1 MTSIKETAERF
12 FEAFETGKG
21 WEGCKGFC
29 HPNATFSCQADA
41 VAEIDSLQSY
51 AYWMKGL
58 ALLMPDGSYEMG
70 VIAVDESKNKV
81 IGHAVFRGTHTGE
94 VRPGGVRPA
103 PSTGMSTEGG
113 YVYVMSSMVVEF
125 GT

>member
-29 HPNATFSCQADA
+29 HPNATFSCQADT

-51 AYWMKGL
+51 TYWMKGL

-70 VIAVDESKNKV
+70 AIAVDESKNKV

-94 VRPGGVRPA
+94 VRLA
-103 PSTGMSTEGG
+103 PSTGKSTEGG
-113 YVYVMSSMVVEF
+113 YVYVMSSMVIKF